1 MKRMRMSAHLDY
13 CLRKHLAEQKLMQ
26 NEAQD
31 TRSADGV
38 FAYAKG
44 MRGSATM
51 LCAIYACKGPR
62 SGNRRQLAKSTEQA
76 VGGRNGGRTG
86 SNGPRPLPRTLRVLR
101 APRCLTARRFFHR
114 QGEPI
119 GAQKTKEKGAHFVGA
134 PLLAPPAGLEPATT

>member
-38 FAYAKG
+38 FAYVKG

-62 SGNRRQLAKSTEQA
+62 SGKYATACEVHGAS
-76 VGGRNGGRTG
+76 GR
-86 SNGPRPLPRTLRVLR
+86 
-101 APRCLTARRFFHR
+101 
-114 QGEPI
+114 
-119 GAQKTKEKGAHFVGA
+119 
-134 PLLAPPAGLEPATT
+134 